1 MWKNLSRGERLYY
14 LALLL
19 LIGMTLVF
27 RMGLGLLL
35 ALFLY
40 LFPYPRPQKKN
51 SPYAAYFRSERWS
64 LINPF
69 LNVQGLLQLM
79 GEWLTNAGQ
88 SRISAEEYENKVEYR
103 LPFQGIW
110 KVANGGVS
118 PETSHSWNINSQR
131 YAYDLLMTDET
142 GRSFSGEGKELKDY
156 YCFGAPVLSPATGT
170 VLRVQDGIRDYPGV
184 GDYSIDWKTRDLRGN
199 FVVICHAEG
208 EYSLSAHLQK
218 GSITVKAGDE
228 VNAGQVI
235 GRCGNSGYS
244 TEPHLHFQLQDS
256 ANFFIAKGLP
266 IRFVQFYRADNSLE
280 EPRELHENDYL
291 ERENWVQKS

>member
-1 MWKNLSRGERLYY
+1 MYY

-19 LIGMTLVF
+19 LIVMTLVF
-27 RMGLGLLL
+27 RMGLGLVL

-51 SPYAAYFRSERWS
+51 SPYAAYYRSERWS

-79 GEWLTNAGQ
+79 GEWLTNASQ
-88 SRISAEEYENKVEYR
+88 AQISADTYPNKTEYH

-142 GRSFSGEGKELKDY
+142 GRSFSGEGKDLKDY
-156 YCFGAPVLSPATGT
+156 YCFGAPILSPAAGT
-170 VLRVQDGIRDYPGV
+170 VVRVQDGIRDYPGV

-199 FVVICHAEG
+199 FVVIRHAQG
-208 EYSLSAHLQK
+208 EYSLLAHLQK
-218 GSITVKAGDE
+218 GSIIVKIGDD
-228 VNAGQVI
+228 VTPGQVI
-235 GRCGNSGYS
+235 AKCGNSGYS

-266 IRFVQFYRADNSLE
+266 IRFTRFLQSGNSVE
-280 EPRELHENDYL
+280 EPAQQQEHSFL
-291 ERENWVQKS
+291 EREFWVS

>member
-19 LIGMTLVF
+19 LIAMTLVF

-88 SRISAEEYENKVEYR
+88 SRISAEEYENKVEYH

-110 KVANGGVS
+110 KVVNGGVN

-142 GRSFSGEGKELKDY
+142 GRSFSGEGKVLKDY
-156 YCFGAPVLSPATGT
+156 YCFGAPILSPAAGT

-199 FVVICHAEG
+199 FVVIRHAEG

-266 IRFVQFYRADNSLE
+266 IRFAQFCRADNCSE